1 MRTALRVTAFAA
13 LILIVAVPHPFAAEE
28 AHGAHDESEHHRNLV
43 EFLIGNTYE
52 DADDGSENGF
62 TVGVSYERRISGL
75 LGVGA
80 FYEYAAGDF
89 DKWSIGVPLFIHP
102 YKGLRFQVAPGLE
115 HRQGED
121 ELLLRTGVGYEFSLS
136 DRWMMMPELAID
148 FVDGDESLVFGL
160 VFGFGF

>member
-1 MRTALRVTAFAA
+1 
-13 LILIVAVPHPFAAEE
+13 
-28 AHGAHDESEHHRNLV
+28 
-43 EFLIGNTYE
+43 
-52 DADDGSENGF
+52 
-62 TVGVSYERRISGL
+62 
-75 LGVGA
+75 
-80 FYEYAAGDF
+80 
-89 DKWSIGVPLFIHP
+89 VPLFIHP